1 MSKGDYLNSKKH
13 RDEHSS
19 WNGRR
24 GFLKTLGLAG
34 AGAISFGN
42 NSLSVIN
49 SNFITNALKNSFA
62 DRCLVLIRLKGGND
76 GLNTIV
82 PLYDYDTY
90 ISKRPKINIPSSN
103 IIKFNDKFGIP
114 NFMSDVE
121 NIWKDGNMKVVHGV
135 GYENPNGSHFK
146 SSDIWATASQ
156 DPEISTGWLG
166 RYYDEKYLD
175 YLTNP
180 TEKPLAIQIGSR
192 GNLIFNGASTAYA
205 FAVSSPE
212 RLKKVAENGTLFD
225 TSNLPNCTHGDQLE
239 FLRRI
244 SNATFSYASVI
255 HEAYNN
261 SEDFN
266 QYDSKNNLDKQL
278 SLVSRLIK
286 GNLGTKIYMVS
297 IGGFD
302 THGNQ
307 PERHQKLLNTLS
319 SSIKVFYDDLKSF
332 GLDEKV
338 ISVTFSEF
346 GRRVA
351 ENGSLGTDHGTAA
364 PIMLFGSALKGN
376 GFVGNHPSLS
386 DLNNRGN
393 LKHSI
398 DFRSIY
404 TTLLTDWLCGDNEY
418 INKAMLGKEYSLL
431 GLGLNC
437 NDDVVDLNNIVTYHA
452 AIYSFNQVDLHLRI
466 NQDHHIK
473 IFIYDT
479 LGRTNGM
486 VFDGLLRKGA
496 HIFPLDRTMTQKSL
510 SSGQYFYNIK
520 ISGGNDLNKSFI
532 VK

>member
-1 MSKGDYLNSKKH
+1 MKNKNYLNSKKH

-19 WNGRR
+19 WTGRR

-42 NSLSVIN
+42 SSLSVIN
-49 SNFITNALKNSFA
+49 SNFLTNALKNSYA
-62 DRCLVLIRLKGGND
+62 DRSLVLIRLKGGND
-76 GLNTIV
+76 GLNTIIPV
-82 PLYDYDTY
+82 YDYDNY
-90 ISKRPKINIPSSN
+90 INKRPNIHIPNSN
-103 IIKFNDKFGIP
+103 IIKLNDRFGIP
-114 NFMSDVE
+114 NFMEDIQNV
-121 NIWKDGNMKVVHGV
+121 WKDGKMKVVHGV

-146 SSDIWATASQ
+146 SSDIWASATR
-156 DPEISTGWLG
+156 DPEISSGWLG
-166 RYYDEKYLD
+166 RYYDEKYID
-175 YLTNP
+175 YLINP
-180 TEKPLAIQIGSR
+180 PKKPLAIQIGSR
-192 GNLIFNGASTAYA
+192 GNLIFNGSNTTYA

-225 TSNLPNCTHGDQLE
+225 TGNLPNCTHGDQLE

-266 QYDSKNNLDKQL
+266 QYNSKNSLDKQL

-297 IGGFD
+297 LGGFD

-307 PERHQKLLNTLS
+307 PDRHEQLLSTLS
-319 SSIKVFYDDLKSF
+319 SSIKVFYDDLKYY
-332 GLDEKV
+332 GLDNKV
-338 ISVTFSEF
+338 LSVTFSEF

-351 ENGSLGTDHGTAA
+351 ENGSMGTDHGTAA

-376 GFVGNHPSLS
+376 GFVGNHPSLT

-404 TTLLTDWLCGDNEY
+404 TTLLTDWLCGDGQY

-437 NDDVVDLNNIVTYHA
+437 NEDVVDFNNIIPYHA
-452 AIYSFNQVDLHLRI
+452 AIYSNNQVDLHLRI
-466 NQDHHIK
+466 NQDHYIK
-473 IFIYDT
+473 IYIYDT
-479 LGRTNGM
+479 LGRNNGM
-486 VFDGLLRKGA
+486 IFNDLLRKGT
-496 HIFPLDRTMTQKSL
+496 HIFPLDRNMSQKSL

-520 ISGGNDLNKSFI
+520 IQGGNDLNKSFI

>member
-1 MSKGDYLNSKKH
+1 MKNKNYLNSKKH

-19 WNGRR
+19 WTGRR

-42 NSLSVIN
+42 SSLSVIN
-49 SNFITNALKNSFA
+49 SNFLTNALKNSYA
-62 DRCLVLIRLKGGND
+62 DRSLVLIRLKGGND
-76 GLNTIV
+76 GLNTIIPV
-82 PLYDYDTY
+82 YDYDNY
-90 ISKRPKINIPSSN
+90 INKRPNIHIPNSN
-103 IIKFNDKFGIP
+103 IIKLNDRFGIP
-114 NFMSDVE
+114 NFMEDIQNV
-121 NIWKDGNMKVVHGV
+121 WKDGKMKVVHGV

-146 SSDIWATASQ
+146 SSDIWASATR
-156 DPEISTGWLG
+156 DPEISSGWLG
-166 RYYDEKYLD
+166 RYYDEKYID
-175 YLTNP
+175 YLINP
-180 TEKPLAIQIGSR
+180 PKKPLAIQIGSR
-192 GNLIFNGASTAYA
+192 GNLIFNGSNTTYA

-225 TSNLPNCTHGDQLE
+225 TRNLPNCTHGDQLE

-266 QYDSKNNLDKQL
+266 QYNSKNSLDKQL

-297 IGGFD
+297 LGGFD

-307 PERHQKLLNTLS
+307 PDRHEQLLSTLS
-319 SSIKVFYDDLKSF
+319 SSIKVFYDDLKYY
-332 GLDEKV
+332 GLDNKV
-338 ISVTFSEF
+338 LSVTFSEF

-351 ENGSLGTDHGTAA
+351 ENGSMGTDHGTAA
-364 PIMLFGSALKGN
+364 PIMLFGSALKGS
-376 GFVGNHPSLS
+376 GFVGNHPSLT

-404 TTLLTDWLCGDNEY
+404 TTLLTDWLCGDGQY

-437 NDDVVDLNNIVTYHA
+437 NEDVIDFNNIIPYHA
-452 AIYSFNQVDLHLRI
+452 AIYSNNQVDLHLRI

-473 IFIYDT
+473 IYIYDT
-479 LGRTNGM
+479 LGRNNGM
-486 VFDGLLRKGA
+486 IFNDLLRKGT
-496 HIFPLDRTMTQKSL
+496 HIFPLDRNMSQKSL

-520 ISGGNDLNKSFI
+520 IQGGNDLNKSFI